1 MNDVSTA
8 RDIMTIEWKDP
19 NMKLHGKRHKSD
31 RFYFRWHYGKQRRV
45 YMYTEY
51 VDKPTERQVGAREAF
66 TALRREVARQ
76 LRDAVLREAWER
88 RFAEDNE
95 GYKFLHTYVYAKL
108 KAPSNSPIKGESE
121 AELSRESLS
130 YGGTG
135 TTETTGSVGKEQKFR
150 NAEVQKFRSA
160 EVQRFRGVE
169 GQMFRKGCAA
179 AETEATMSSMRRG
192 NALVST
198 PCAGSGFGK
207 SSAETRCMASLQA
220 TPTETRLKG
229 VSTSGTEQR
238 CRSTEVQ
245 KFRDWEVAVVVV
257 WDGVVM
263 PVFLPSQVPKWK

>member
-8 RDIMTIEWKDP
+8 RDIMIIIWKDP
-19 NMKLHGKRHKSD
+19 NMKLHGKRHKRN

-45 YMYTEY
+45 CMYTEY
-51 VDKPTERQVGAREAF
+51 VDKPTEKQVSAREAF
-66 TALRREVARQ
+66 TELRREVARQ

-108 KAPSNSPIKGESE
+108 KAPSNSPIKGELE

-130 YGGTG
+130 YG
-135 TTETTGSVGKEQKFR
+135 
-150 NAEVQKFRSA
+150 
-160 EVQRFRGVE
+160 
-169 GQMFRKGCAA
+169 
-179 AETEATMSSMRRG
+179 ETEAAISSMRR
-192 NALVST
+192 ATVS
-198 PCAGSGFGK
+198 
-207 SSAETRCMASLQA
+207 SLQA

-245 KFRDWEVAVVVV
+245 KFRGVEVRRFRRGCVDDEGDAQK
-257 WDGVVM
+257 GVSTSGM
-263 PVFLPSQVPKWK
+263 PIIMIHNGVIVPIFLPNEVPKRECLQV